1 MTVPYIASYHAAQ
14 RVRERHGVQPDEAL
28 WRGVLLDI
36 TDTVAG
42 LRHAALLLRREG
54 HGTEIWAVR
63 IDGVARKVVYNPA
76 TAEIVT
82 VYP

>member
-1 MTVPYIASYHAAQ
+1 MIASYHAAQ
-14 RVRERHGVQPDEAL
+14 RLLERHGVQPDDAL

-42 LRHAALLLRREG
+42 QRTAALLLRRER
-54 HGTEIWAVR
+54 HGMEIWAVR
-63 IDGVARKVVYNPA
+63 IGGVARKIVYNPE